1 MARYEEESDDDSEYE
16 SDSDEGSDD
25 DSDGALPSRPRRAAC
40 DAAGLTCVL
49 WWAEYDSDES
59 DEDSDDDSEDDSDDD
74 SDDSDDDSDN
84 DDLPPLPSLDGATHV
99 CEMCG
104 VCFTSSSGLKKHRL
118 KFCVGSKLHKNV
130 LAKKNELRQPHFDPD
145 ALASYLSGEPL
156 PAGVPRAAGRNLD
169 KLSVAQLRQQLT
181 HDAAKRAQA
190 AKAASRAA
198 EQLKERREEM
208 EAQQREVEERLRRQ
222 RMVRDAHC
230 FLSSSVDAHCFPT
243 SPVDTHCFSAS
254 SVISVQ

>member
-1 MARYEEESDDDSEYE
+1 M
-16 SDSDEGSDD
+16 
-25 DSDGALPSRPRRAAC
+25 
-40 DAAGLTCVL
+40 
-49 WWAEYDSDES
+49 
-59 DEDSDDDSEDDSDDD
+59 
-74 SDDSDDDSDN
+74 
-84 DDLPPLPSLDGATHV
+84 

-156 PAGVPRAAGRNLD
+156 PAGVPRAAGKNLD

-181 HDAAKRAQA
+181 HDAANRAQA

-198 EQLKERREEM
+198 EQLKERRAEM

-222 RMVRDAHC
+222 RMVRDTYC
-230 FLSSSVDAHCFPT
+230 STPSSPLSFRSFLERMPSDADAHRRRRPRRRCAGARRSEWWRT
-243 SPVDTHCFSAS
+243 RS
-254 SVISVQ
+254 